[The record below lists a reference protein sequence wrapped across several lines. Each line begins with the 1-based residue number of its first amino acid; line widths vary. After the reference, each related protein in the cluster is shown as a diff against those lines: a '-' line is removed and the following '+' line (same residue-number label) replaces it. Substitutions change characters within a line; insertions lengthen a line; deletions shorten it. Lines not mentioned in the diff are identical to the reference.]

1 MKILL
6 TIGLVLFGVHLLA
19 QDNDALIA
27 ACAAGNLASVKT
39 NVENGGNVNYK
50 NAGGA
55 TPISS
60 AYLWPEITEYLL
72 SKGADANGG
81 DYPALVNAATF
92 YSVDVIKLLLKA
104 GADPNKAAEV
114 KVDLAGPVRKL
125 LEEEKA
131 KGKKGNKYLVK
142 AYEDQLSK
150 MPAGNSMTF
159 TALGNALTNTN
170 CEECVELL
178 LNAGAKTEFKS
189 PITGGNAVHEV
200 AFNWQPAAARA
211 VRNKAIVDYY
221 EKASIPVPQWYKDL
235 NVATMGSAHGIVKLL
250 KAKGANMESL
260 DNNKRTPLTSA
271 VLQPTPNEEIIMAL
285 VDNGASMKA
294 TGKNNDET
302 EFSRE
307 TSDPEKIKVKYDF
320 PGEGRNSNN
329 GSGYSANLDLVDPKP
344 KRVALI
350 SYYLYDAGKG
360 KANITGTGAWV
371 TSEFEGQSQ
380 VNGFYAKSIGPF
392 KEAFKQNGVELLTP
406 EEFLDTQEKAELYY
420 GFVQESAK
428 KEKTTISRTK
438 SRTTTS
444 STPYFTTTTTIT
456 TTATAGTL
464 KVVPSGM
471 GYREFF
477 VANEQEDESA
487 ISNFQGGIF
496 TANRKLTSNLGYEL
510 CKGLGVDA
518 VMVVYIATRK
528 PKQIQDDYGVN
539 AVVAIM
545 LGPNP
550 VRTAEGADPEARNLG
565 QFYCGTR
572 TFYGSPVIFKEAKGI
587 FGQYDGMG
595 NVLAAHANKMSKYIN
610 GKEKDGPESL
620 TKD

>member
-1 MKILL
+1 MKIQLTVTLL
-6 TIGLVLFGVHLLA
+6 FFGFHLMA

-27 ACAAGNLASVKT
+27 ACTAGNLTSVKT
-39 NVENGGNVNYK
+39 NIEGGANVNYK
-50 NAGGA
+50 NAAGA
-55 TPISS
+55 TPVS
-60 AYLWPEITEYLL
+60 AACLWPEVTEYLL
-72 SKGADANGG
+72 SKGADPNGG
-81 DYPALVNAATF
+81 DYPALVNAATY
-92 YSVDVIKLLLKA
+92 YSIDVMKLLLKA
-104 GADPNKAAEV
+104 GADPNKTAEV
-114 KVDLAGPVRKL
+114 KVDVAGPIRKL

-131 KGKKGNKYLVK
+131 KGKKANKYMVK
-142 AYEDQLSK
+142 AYEDQLEK
-150 MPAGNSMTF
+150 MPAGNTMSF

-200 AFNWQPAAARA
+200 AFNWQPAEARA
-211 VRNKAIVDYY
+211 TRNKAIVDYY
-221 EKASIPVPQWYKDL
+221 EKAGIPIPLWYKNLDVTNL
-235 NVATMGSAHGIVKLL
+235 GSAYGIVKLL

-271 VLQPTPNEEIIMAL
+271 VLQPAPNEEIIMAL

-294 TGKNNDET
+294 TGKNNDDT
-302 EFSRE
+302 DFLRE
-307 TSDPEKIKVKYDF
+307 TSDPEKIKVKFDF

-329 GSGYSANLDLVDPKP
+329 GSGYSANMDLVNPKP

-371 TSEFEGQSQ
+371 TSASAGQSQ

-392 KEAFKQNGVELLTP
+392 KEAFKQNGMELLTP

-428 KEKTTISRTK
+428 KEKTTITRTK
-438 SRTTTS
+438 SRTSTTES
-444 STPYFTTTTTIT
+444 AYFTTTTTTT

-464 KVVPSGM
+464 KVCPSGM

-477 VANEQEDESA
+477 VANENEDESA
-487 ISNFQGGIF
+487 IANFQGGVF

-528 PKQIQDDYGVN
+528 PKQLQDDYAVN

-550 VRTAEGADPEARNLG
+550 GKSEGTDPEAKNLG

-572 TFYGSPVIFKEAKGI
+572 TYYGSPSVFKEAKGI
-587 FGQYDGMG
+587 FGQYDGMA
-595 NVLAAHANKMSKYIN
+595 NVLKAHAEKMSRYIN
-610 GKEKDGPESL
+610 GKEKDE
-620 TKD
+620 

>member
-1 MKILL
+1 MLL
-6 TIGLVLFGVHLLA
+6 TVGLFLLGVPLLA

-27 ACAAGNLASVKT
+27 ACSAGNLANVKT
-39 NVENGGNVNYK
+39 NVEGGANVNYK

-55 TPISS
+55 TPVS
-60 AYLWPEITEYLL
+60 AAYMWPEITDYLL
-72 SKGADANGG
+72 SKGGDANGG

-92 YSVDVIKLLLKA
+92 YSVDVMKLLLKA
-104 GADPNKAAEV
+104 GADPNKPAEV
-114 KVDLAGPVRKL
+114 KVDMAGPVRKL

-131 KGKKGNKYLVK
+131 KGKKGNKYMVK

-150 MPAGNSMTF
+150 MPPGNTMTF
-159 TALGNALTNTN
+159 TSLGNVLTNTN

-178 LNAGAKTEFKS
+178 LNAGAKTDFKS
-189 PITGGNAVHEV
+189 AITGGNAVHEV
-200 AFNWQPAAARA
+200 AFNWQPAEARA
-211 VRNKAIVDYY
+211 TRNKAIVDYY
-221 EKASIPVPQWYKDL
+221 EKASLPVAPWYKNLDVT
-235 NVATMGSAHGIVKLL
+235 NMGSAYGIVKLL
-250 KAKGANMESL
+250 KDKGADMENL

-294 TGKNNDET
+294 TGKNNDDT
-302 EFSRE
+302 DFLKE
-307 TSDPEKIKVKYDF
+307 TSDSEKIKVKFDF
-320 PGEGRNSNN
+320 PGEGRNSDN
-329 GSGYSANLDLVDPKP
+329 GGGYSANMDLVNPKP

-371 TSEFEGQSQ
+371 TSASEGQSQ
-380 VNGFYAKSIGPF
+380 VNGFYAKSIRPF
-392 KEAFKQNGVELLTP
+392 KEAFKQNGMELLTP
-406 EEFLDTQEKAELYY
+406 EEFLDTEEKAELYY
-420 GFVQESAK
+420 GFIQESAK
-428 KEKTTISRTK
+428 KEKTTITRSK
-438 SRTTTS
+438 SRTSTS
-444 STPYFTTTTTIT
+444 STPYFTITTTTT

-464 KVVPSGM
+464 KVCPTGM

-487 ISNFQGGIF
+487 ISNFQGGVF

-528 PKQIQDDYGVN
+528 PKQFQDDYGVN

-550 VRTAEGADPEARNLG
+550 GKTEGTDPEAKNLG

-572 TFYGSPVIFKEAKGI
+572 TYYGSPVIFKEAKGI
-587 FGQYDGMG
+587 FGQYDGMA
-595 NVLAAHANKMSKYIN
+595 NVLKAHAAKMSKYIN
-610 GKEKDGPESL
+610 GKEKDE
-620 TKD
+620 

>member
-1 MKILL
+1 MKIQLTVTLL
-6 TIGLVLFGVHLLA
+6 FFGVHLMA

-27 ACAAGNLASVKT
+27 ACTAGNLASIKT
-39 NVENGGNVNYK
+39 NVESGANVNYK
-50 NAGGA
+50 NAAGA
-55 TPISS
+55 TPVS
-60 AYLWPEITEYLL
+60 AACLWPEVTEYLL
-72 SKGADANGG
+72 SKGADPNGG
-81 DYPALVNAATF
+81 DYPALVNAATY
-92 YSVDVIKLLLKA
+92 YSIDVMKLLLKA
-104 GADPNKAAEV
+104 GADPNKTAEV
-114 KVDLAGPVRKL
+114 KVDVAGPIRKL

-131 KGKKGNKYLVK
+131 KGKKANKYMVK
-142 AYEDQLSK
+142 AYEDQLEK
-150 MPAGNSMTF
+150 MPAGNTMSF

-200 AFNWQPAAARA
+200 AFNWQPAEARA
-211 VRNKAIVDYY
+211 TRNKAIVDYY
-221 EKASIPVPQWYKDL
+221 EKAGIPIPLWYKNLDVT
-235 NVATMGSAHGIVKLL
+235 NMGSAYGIVKLL
-250 KAKGANMESL
+250 KGKGANMESL

-294 TGKNNDET
+294 TGKNNDDT
-302 EFSRE
+302 DFLRE
-307 TSDPEKIKVKYDF
+307 TSDPEKIKVKFDF

-329 GSGYSANLDLVDPKP
+329 GSGYSANMDLVNPKP

-371 TSEFEGQSQ
+371 TSASAGQSQ

-392 KEAFKQNGVELLTP
+392 KEAFKQNGMELLTP

-428 KEKTTISRTK
+428 KEKTTITRTK
-438 SRTTTS
+438 SRTSTTES
-444 STPYFTTTTTIT
+444 AYFTTTTTTT

-464 KVVPSGM
+464 KVCPSGM

-477 VANEQEDESA
+477 VANENEDESA
-487 ISNFQGGIF
+487 IANFQGGVF

-528 PKQIQDDYGVN
+528 PKQLQDDYAVN

-550 VRTAEGADPEARNLG
+550 GKSEGTDPEAKNLG

-572 TFYGSPVIFKEAKGI
+572 TYYGSPSVFKEAKGI
-587 FGQYDGMG
+587 FGQYDGMA
-595 NVLAAHANKMSKYIN
+595 NVLKAHAEKMSKYIN
-610 GKEKDGPESL
+610 GKEKDE
-620 TKD
+620 